1 MQTNGGVGEPIP
13 DNPPADGGQAAIDS
27 YFFKKH
33 APALS
38 RVLTS
43 LDGNVKDLYSDEDA
57 FASFIFY
64 CLSTT
69 IKKGTW
75 RVGRNKKLVSQLFTP
90 YDEALALLILE
101 NNCAG
106 IKDLVA
112 NGTPADKKK
121 KIATKYTCRG
131 QFKKGGDGGSVKK
144 KADGGHGWTKAG
156 MRRFVELTR
165 IVKDSRANSHR
176 VALELRIK
184 DSYVIKR
191 SSESGGNNNG
201 DEDEEDEDED
211 DDDSEPV
218 FVCTGIP
225 I

>member
-1 MQTNGGVGEPIP
+1 MLERNGGVGEPIA
-13 DNPPADGGQAAIDS
+13 DNPPADGGQSEIDS

-38 RVLTS
+38 RVLS
-43 LDGNVKDLYSDEDA
+43 IIDNDVKAIYSDEGA
-57 FASFIFY
+57 FASFIYY

-75 RVGRNKKLVSQLFTP
+75 RVGRNKKLVSDLFTP

-101 NNCAG
+101 NNCIG

-112 NGTPADKKK
+112 NGPPADKKK
-121 KIATKYTCRG
+121 KIKTKYTC
-131 QFKKGGDGGSVKK
+131 KGNVRKGDGGGRGK

-156 MRRFVELTR
+156 MRRFVELTK
-165 IVKDSRANSHR
+165 IVEDSRAHGRRRS
-176 VALELRIK
+176 LEQRIK
-184 DSYVIKR
+184 DSYVIRR
-191 SSESGGNNNG
+191 SNGRG
-201 DEDEEDEDED
+201 DEEEEED
-211 DDDSEPV
+211 DDDDDDYDSDSEPV